1 MKRHGN
7 LFTQISSFENLFYA
21 SRTARHGKR
30 HKPGCASFEMNL
42 EENLWQLHEQLVS
55 GRYRPGGYR
64 TFTIHE
70 RKPRLISAA
79 PYRDRVVHHAICN
92 VIEPIFDRTF
102 IHDSYACRKGKG
114 THAAVERF
122 TQFARRHRYLLKTDI
137 MSYFPTIDHEILFA
151 QISRKIKCPQ
161 TLHVLRLIID
171 GSNRQ
176 KEVIAYFPG
185 DDLFTPHCRRRG
197 IPIGNL
203 TSQFF
208 ANIYLS
214 GLDHFVTEQLG
225 FSAYIRYVD
234 DVTVFGDD
242 KAGLWRVRDAM
253 TDYLANL
260 RLQLHPVKT
269 LVQPV
274 TEGTDHLGYRIFP
287 DHRLLRKD
295 TSLRFVKKISALTST
310 SGGMQDYE
318 KINTSLQSWLGHA
331 RYADAS
337 GLSRQVTTL
346 IDNGRKKAA

>member
-7 LFTQISSFENLFYA
+7 LFTYISSFENLFLA
-21 SRTARHGKR
+21 SRLARKGKR
-30 HKPGCASFEMNL
+30 HKAGCAAFENNL
-42 EENLWQLHEQLVS
+42 EDNLWQLHEQLVT

-64 TFTIHE
+64 TFTVHE

-79 PYRDRVVHHAICN
+79 PYRDRVVHHALCN

-102 IHDSYACRKGKG
+102 IHGSFACRKGKG

-122 TQFARRHRYLLKTDI
+122 THFARRHRYLLKTDI

-161 TLHVLRLIID
+161 TLQLLKRIID

-176 KEVIAYFPG
+176 KEVIIHFAG
-185 DDLFTPHCRRRG
+185 DDLFTPLTRRRG

-208 ANIYLS
+208 ANIYLD
-214 GLDHFVTEQLG
+214 GLDHYVTGHLG

-234 DVTVFGDD
+234 DITIFGDS
-242 KAGLWRVRDAM
+242 KAELWQVSAAM
-253 TDYLANL
+253 ADYLAKL
-260 RLQLHPVKT
+260 RLQLHPEKT

-274 TEGTDHLGYRIFP
+274 TVGTDHLGYRIFP
-287 DHRLLRKD
+287 DYRLLRKD
-295 TSLRFVKKISALTST
+295 TSQRFVKKIAALASVSHGTP
-310 SGGMQDYE
+310 DYA

-331 RYADAS
+331 RYADAG
-337 GLSRQVTTL
+337 GLRKQVVTSINISR
-346 IDNGRKKAA
+346 IAA

>member
-7 LFTQISSFENLFYA
+7 LFTQICSFENIFYA
-21 SRTARHGKR
+21 SRTARKGKR
-30 HKPGCASFEMNL
+30 HKQGCASFEMNL
-42 EENLWQLHEQLVS
+42 EENLWQLHEQLAS
-55 GRYRPGGYR
+55 GSYRPGGYR

-114 THAAVERF
+114 THAAVARF
-122 TQFARRHRYLLKTDI
+122 THFARCHRYLLKTDI

-151 QISRKIKCPQ
+151 LIVRKIKCPQ
-161 TLHVLRLIID
+161 TLQLLKLIID

-185 DDLFTPHCRRRG
+185 DDLFAPHYRRRG

-208 ANIYLS
+208 ANIYLN
-214 GLDHFVTEQLG
+214 GLDHYVTEQLG

-234 DVTVFGDD
+234 DVTIFGDS
-242 KAGLWRVRDAM
+242 KAGLWQVRYAM
-253 TDYLANL
+253 TDYLAKL
-260 RLQLHPVKT
+260 RLQLHPAKT

-274 TEGTDHLGYRIFP
+274 TEGTDHLGYRVFP
-287 DHRLLRKD
+287 DYRLLRKD
-295 TSLRFVKKISALTST
+295 TSLRFVKKIATLTSVT
-310 SGGMQDYE
+310 DGTPDYE
-318 KINTSLQSWLGHA
+318 KIDTSLQSWLGHA

-337 GLSRQVTTL
+337 GLQKQVVNS
-346 IDNGRKKAA
+346 IINRKNAA